1 MKNLLTDRKIRAAK
15 PRAKPYYL
23 SDGGSLFCRVREA
36 QGGASKVFQFFFKWN
51 GKTERMSLG
60 VFDGVSLAEARQRR
74 DAAKKELAADPPRNP
89 VLETRQREQDAL
101 AKTQADATEKTVRA
115 LFDDWERSYLAQNRK
130 DGGKECRAVFE
141 LDVFPVVGDMKAR
154 DVKRAH
160 VTALID
166 RPLRRGAR
174 RRANVL
180 LAMLKQFF
188 SQAVVRGF
196 IDVNPA
202 AEFRRQHAGGK
213 EPPRERALSV
223 EELRDLGKKLPTSG
237 LGEVREAAIRLLL
250 ATGAR
255 VGELNKALWREF
267 DLAAGTWT
275 IPAEH
280 TKETRQHLV
289 HLSDFAREQ
298 LAILARYRNG
308 DHLLLSVKSKVPIE
322 DKALT
327 KAIRDRQRDVPHK
340 GRTTKHTN
348 ALRLAGGDWSIHD
361 LRRTMATR
369 MGDLAILPHVVE
381 KCLSHKMAGIMAVYN
396 RQEYMPERRA
406 AFDAWGAQL
415 ARIFTDAGQNIV
427 EFVPRRAKGNTE
439 ARR

>member
-1 MKNLLTDRKIRAAK
+1 MAKHLLTDTKIRNARA
-15 PRAKPYYL
+15 RAKPYPL
-23 SDGGSLFCRVREA
+23 RDGGSLFAIVTKA
-36 QGGASKVFQFFFKWN
+36 QDGTSISWQFFFRWQ

-60 VFDGVSLAEARQRR
+60 TYPEVSLAKARKRR
-74 DAAKKELAADPPRNP
+74 DAAKEELAADPPRHP
-89 VLETRQREQDAL
+89 VLETRRREQDAL
-101 AKTQADATEKTVRA
+101 AKAQADATEKTVRA
-115 LFDDWERSYLAQNRK
+115 LFDDWERSYLAENRK

-141 LDVFPVVGDMKAR
+141 LDVFPVIGEMKAH
-154 DVKRAH
+154 DVKRH
-160 VTALID
+160 HITTMID

-174 RRANVL
+174 RRANIL
-180 LAMLKQFF
+180 LALLKQFF

-267 DLAAGTWT
+267 DLAAGLWE

-280 TKETRQHLV
+280 TKESRQHLV

-348 ALRLAGGDWSIHD
+348 ALKLAGGDWSIHD

-396 RQEYMPERRA
+396 RQEYLPERKA
-406 AFDAWGAQL
+406 AFEAWGAQL
-415 ARIFTDAGQNIV
+415 ARLFSATDDNIV
-427 EFVPRRAKGNTE
+427 ELAPRRAKSK
-439 ARR
+439 A